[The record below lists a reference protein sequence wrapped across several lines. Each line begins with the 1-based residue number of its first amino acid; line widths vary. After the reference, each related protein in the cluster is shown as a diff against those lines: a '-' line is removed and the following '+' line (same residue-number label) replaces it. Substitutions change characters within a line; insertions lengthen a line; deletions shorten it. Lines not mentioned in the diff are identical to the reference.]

1 MSALQAKAE
10 KEFRKDIQTKTM
22 QNKSAKRKSILAAAI
37 TLGLSLPGA
46 AGCGAKEAS
55 GEPDRQCLPQ
65 SLQTLSYEEHLDISV
80 GYWNIDGMAKAIQ
93 PDDMTRYIEELFNI
107 TLHPTSVTWSNYK
120 ERYQILSATD
130 SLPDLFATLTLSSTD
145 NNDSATFTDMIE
157 TGSIRALPKDLS
169 AYPALCNVLESISF
183 TQYGDGQYYA
193 IPRISFL
200 DPVLG
205 STDAA
210 MIVRRDWMDNLGL
223 QDPENLDEF
232 VALMAAFAN
241 NDPDGNGFDDT
252 IGYNVNFLTA
262 LGKWVILGIAPGCNV
277 YTWVEEDGRF
287 VPSWTTEAFRDVV
300 STYSLLYST
309 GGLDPEFY
317 SKSPNNVMED
327 FASGK
332 LGALEYKSSPNALL
346 ELKDKWDKLNDLPFE
361 DCVDILPIFPAPD
374 GVRYSNSSSI
384 FWSESYLSSSVDDA
398 KAERILALLEFL
410 LSEEGQKMC
419 HYGLEG
425 TDYIEKDG
433 QYQCLLEVQDENLIT
448 ILTRKYPSLALF
460 SGIATWGGGWDD
472 FEINEMNDLRYGHFN
487 TILARESAIWSRDNT
502 IQIERPY
509 DFLLFPKEATDQ
521 FSTSQAMDIFIKCI
535 IGKEDAL
542 AQWDKALEDMREQGL
557 DAYIHRQ
564 NVLFNAQSAAHM
576 RTHRAAPPAP

>member
-1 MSALQAKAE
+1 MSPPGP
-10 KEFRKDIQTKTM
+10 R
-22 QNKSAKRKSILAAAI
+22 R
-37 TLGLSLPGA
+37 LS
-46 AGCGAKEAS
+46 
-55 GEPDRQCLPQ
+55 
-65 SLQTLSYEEHLDISV
+65 
-80 GYWNIDGMAKAIQ
+80 GMWY
-93 PDDMTRYIEELFNI
+93 P
-107 TLHPTSVTWSNYK
+107 PT
-120 ERYQILSATD
+120 
-130 SLPDLFATLTLSSTD
+130 
-145 NNDSATFTDMIE
+145 
-157 TGSIRALPKDLS
+157 
-169 AYPALCNVLESISF
+169 
-183 TQYGDGQYYA
+183 
-193 IPRISFL
+193 
-200 DPVLG
+200 
-205 STDAA
+205 
-210 MIVRRDWMDNLGL
+210 
-223 QDPENLDEF
+223 
-232 VALMAAFAN
+232 
-241 NDPDGNGFDDT
+241 
-252 IGYNVNFLTA
+252 
-262 LGKWVILGIAPGCNV
+262 
-277 YTWVEEDGRF
+277 
-287 VPSWTTEAFRDVV
+287 
-300 STYSLLYST
+300 ST